1 MAENYIMEKFEEK
14 KFNIGELKGI
24 STKNIEEHLKLYAG
38 YVKNTNGVVEKISSL
53 SEGMFKNGEDNSY
66 IIAELFRRFSFEY
79 NGMRNHEVY
88 FNSLSGG
95 PKTLGENSEL
105 KKALTETCMSVEIF
119 LMGFKNIAM
128 TRGVGWA
135 VLWYD
140 KKDKRLIA
148 SWVDEQH
155 LGQLN
160 GCEMILA
167 LDMWEHAY
175 VYDYP
180 TSEKKKYIEA
190 FFENLNWEVIEE
202 NFKKAI

>member
-1 MAENYIMEKFEEK
+1 MTKFEEQ

-24 STKNIEEHLKLYAG
+24 GAKNIEEHLKLYSG
-38 YVKNTNGVVEKISSL
+38 YVKNVNSNIEKMSSL

-66 IIAELFRRFSFEY
+66 LIAELFRRFSFEY

-95 PKTLGENSEL
+95 AKALNPESEL
-105 KKALTETCMSVEIF
+105 AKKINLDCMSLEIF
-119 LMGFKNIAM
+119 MMGFKNIAM
-128 TRGVGWA
+128 TRGIGWA

-140 KKDKRLIA
+140 KKEDKLLA

-160 GCEMILA
+160 GCDMILA
-167 LDMWEHAY
+167 IDMWEHAY

-180 TSEKKKYIEA
+180 TSEKKKYVEA
-190 FFENLNWEVIEE
+190 FFENLNWEVIEK
-202 NFKKAI
+202 NFLNAKK